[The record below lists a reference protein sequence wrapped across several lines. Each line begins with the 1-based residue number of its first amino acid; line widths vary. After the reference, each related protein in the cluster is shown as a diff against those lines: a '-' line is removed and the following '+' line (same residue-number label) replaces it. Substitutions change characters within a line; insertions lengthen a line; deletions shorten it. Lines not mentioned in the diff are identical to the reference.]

1 MQKTHFILAI
11 IFIILSILIFI
22 LADGARRFYSGL
34 FFALLGVWMLS
45 NALRSQQTNKT
56 KSD

>member
-1 MQKTHFILAI
+1 MQKKFYIPGIAFL
-11 IFIILSILIFI
+11 ILSIVIFI

-34 FFALLGVWMLS
+34 FFALLGVWLLS
-45 NALRSQQTNKT
+45 NALRSQQANKT